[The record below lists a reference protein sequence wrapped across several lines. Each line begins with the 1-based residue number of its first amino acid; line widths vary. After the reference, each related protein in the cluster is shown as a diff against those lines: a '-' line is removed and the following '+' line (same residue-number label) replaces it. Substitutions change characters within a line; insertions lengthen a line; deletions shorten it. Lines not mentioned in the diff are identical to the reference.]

1 MISTEEC
8 HLNPDRRLKSKVLVG
23 FSPSPWKP
31 APVIQDARLFSGC
44 VSIRVRAAAMCRPYI
59 RPPVHSGPLAPV
71 PTSSVPLSVRD
82 KTCSYSPLTHPSTH
96 PPTPV
101 WSHHALILCRL
112 SSRLQDNLKQLI
124 VIPSPN
130 VLLLGRSPYC
140 GKAIPAAFVLVLNR
154 CELIFLSLISYAGCE
169 MEALASADPNP
180 SHVQL

>member
-1 MISTEEC
+1 MISIEEC

-59 RPPVHSGPLAPV
+59 RPPSIQGRWLQSQPALSLFQSGIKPAHIP
-71 PTSSVPLSVRD
+71 P
-82 KTCSYSPLTHPSTH
+82 SPTHPIH

-101 WSHHALILCRL
+101 WSHHALILCCL
-112 SSRLQDNLKQLI
+112 SSRLQDNLKQLV

-140 GKAIPAAFVLVLNR
+140 GKASAA
-154 CELIFLSLISYAGCE
+154 
-169 MEALASADPNP
+169 ALFWF
-180 SHVQL
+180 